1 MQGLMILYLV
11 SFILGILIVARV
23 WRANTLDGV
32 LTLFLPFYVF
42 YALYKYWGDADHDI
56 RWPLLAQFIVSAIL
70 IWNVY
75 HIAPAV
81 IDPRLAAMQSQSQGA
96 EDDDQADEDHSA
108 SRPARSSAAASAQGK
123 TAPASATRQTRVP
136 AQVSE
141 AEPPPRPA
149 TTAELNDLAA
159 HVLFLRGRFV
169 REAIGMRVDIP
180 RGQHLLAGTDARV
193 ADTALRG
200 EVDPHLIGWMI
211 AVDKTITDPNLRIV
225 RLRWRH
231 DGLVAGDAADPAAL
245 LDAAHTRTPAPRLA
259 GSGGT
264 LVRYDVAPER
274 EGSTII
280 WSEER
285 QPEGAASSVHD
296 CHALRLARKGVLEFS
311 IVGVD
316 AKAAQSCTD
325 ELRSLVA
332 TVRFDAESDFPAQIQ
347 SEHLAAYS
355 LSGMITQTQ

>member
-1 MQGLMILYLV
+1 MQGLMVLYLV
-11 SFILGILIVARV
+11 SFVLGILIVARV

-56 RWPLLAQFIVSAIL
+56 RWPLLAQIIVSAIL
-70 IWNVY
+70 LWNVY
-75 HIAPAV
+75 HIAPTL
-81 IDPRLAAMQSQSQGA
+81 IDPHLAAVQSQGA
-96 EDDDQADEDHSA
+96 EDGDQADEDNSA
-108 SRPARSSAAASAQGK
+108 TRPVRSSAAAQGK
-123 TAPASATRQTRVP
+123 TLPGSATMQGKVP
-136 AQVSE
+136 AQASE

-149 TTAELNDLAA
+149 TAAELNDLAA

-169 REAIGMRVDIP
+169 REAIGMRLDIP
-180 RGQHLLAGTDARV
+180 RGQHLLAGTDARNT
-193 ADTALRG
+193 DTALRG
-200 EVDPHLIGWMI
+200 EVDAHLIGWMI
-211 AVDKTITDPNLRIV
+211 AVDRTITDPNLRIV

-245 LDAAHTRTPAPRLA
+245 LDIAHAHSPAPRLA

-285 QPEGAASSVHD
+285 QPEGAATSAHD

-316 AKAAQSCTD
+316 ANAATACTT
-325 ELRSLVA
+325 ELRALVA
-332 TVRFDAESDFPAQIQ
+332 TVRFDPESDYPAQIQ
-347 SEHLAAYS
+347 GEHLAPYS
-355 LSGMITQTQ
+355 LSGMVTQTQ